1 MATSHV
7 TAACK
12 PGHQRQEFLAFLKQ
26 VVRAYLP
33 GNLRLVMD
41 NYAAHKAPEVRA
53 WLTENPRFQMR
64 FTPNSAS
71 WSNLVDV
78 PTSHLPSIRPSST

>member
-1 MATSHV
+1 M
-7 TAACK
+7 
-12 PGHQRQEFLAFLKQ
+12 
-26 VVRAYLP
+26 
-33 GNLRLVMD
+33 MD

-53 WLTENPRFQMR
+53 WLAENPRFQMR